1 MVKRPPLKIFGSGL
15 RQRIRTMKIKS
26 LFLTLLLLLGVSAVY
41 AQINYSWTTVA
52 MDASWGD
59 IKDFTA
65 TKIISKYEP
74 MVAPLMEIIGYSEDE
89 YDKGIPEGP
98 LSNFAVDV
106 IRAVAEKETGSK
118 VDVAMT
124 NFGGIRTSLP
134 KGAVRVYDIFSIFPF
149 DNYLVTFDISGADLD
164 KFLRNMA
171 SRGRVEALSNVKVVF
186 DGYKL
191 ESLTVGGEAID
202 PEKNYKFATINFLM
216 DGGDRLSVGD
226 FAKNITNLEHIFI
239 RDAIVDYVR
248 EMTARGEIISLKND
262 GRVIIKNREDSR
274 R

>member
-1 MVKRPPLKIFGSGL
+1 
-15 RQRIRTMKIKS
+15 MKIKIVFVIS
-26 LFLTLLLLLGVSAVY
+26 LLLLGITAAH
-41 AQINYSWTTVA
+41 AQLTYSWTTVA
-52 MDASWGD
+52 MDATWGD

-89 YDKGIPEGP
+89 YDKGTPEGP

-106 IRAVAEKETGSK
+106 IRAIAEKETGTN

-149 DNYLVTFDISGADLD
+149 DNYLVTFDILGSDLD

-171 SRGRVEALSNVKVVF
+171 SRGRVEALSNVQVVF
-186 DGYKL
+186 DGRQL
-191 ESLTVGGEAID
+191 ESLTVGGEPID
-202 PEKNYKFATINFLM
+202 PEKNYRFATINFLM

-226 FAKNITNLEHIFI
+226 FARNITNLETVFI
-239 RDAIVDYVR
+239 RDAIVDYIR
-248 EMTARGEIISLKND
+248 EMTARGETISLKND
-262 GRVIIKNREDSR
+262 GRVIVKNMEEPR

>member
-1 MVKRPPLKIFGSGL
+1 MNIKRIF
-15 RQRIRTMKIKS
+15 ITA
-26 LFLTLLLLLGVSAVY
+26 LLLLVITAAH
-41 AQINYSWTTVA
+41 AQIKYSWTTVA
-52 MDASWGD
+52 MDATWGD

-134 KGAVRVYDIFSIFPF
+134 KGAVRVYDVYSIFPF
-149 DNYLVTFDISGADLD
+149 DNYLVTFDILGADLD

-171 SRGRVEALSNVKVVF
+171 SRGRVEALSNVQVVF
-186 DGYKL
+186 DGRTL
-191 ESLTVGGEAID
+191 ESLTVGGEPID
-202 PEKNYKFATINFLM
+202 PGKIYRFATINFLM
-216 DGGDRLSVGD
+216 DGGDRLSVGGY
-226 FAKNITNLEHIFI
+226 AKNITNLENIFI
-239 RDAIVDYVR
+239 RDAIVDYIR

-262 GRVIIKNREDSR
+262 GRVIVKNMEDSR
-274 R
+274 K

>member
-1 MVKRPPLKIFGSGL
+1 MNIRRIFV
-15 RQRIRTMKIKS
+15 TA
-26 LFLTLLLLLGVSAVY
+26 LLLLGITAAH
-41 AQINYSWTTVA
+41 AQIKYSWTTVA
-52 MDASWGD
+52 MDATWGD

-74 MVAPLMEIIGYSEDE
+74 MVAPLMEIIGYSDAE

-106 IRAVAEKETGSK
+106 IRAVAEKETGAK
-118 VDVAMT
+118 IDVAMT

-149 DNYLVTFDISGADLD
+149 DNYLVTFDILGADLD

-171 SRGRVEALSNVKVVF
+171 SRGRVEALSNVQVIF
-186 DGYKL
+186 DGRTL
-191 ESLTVGGEAID
+191 ESLTVGGEPID
-202 PEKNYKFATINFLM
+202 PEKIYRFATINFLM
-216 DGGDRLSVGD
+216 DGGDRLSVGGY
-226 FAKNITNLEHIFI
+226 ATNITHLENIFI
-239 RDAIVDYVR
+239 RDAIVDYIR

-262 GRVIIKNREDSR
+262 GRVIVKNMEDPR

>member
-1 MVKRPPLKIFGSGL
+1 MNIKKVIFTL
-15 RQRIRTMKIKS
+15 
-26 LFLTLLLLLGVSAVY
+26 LFLFGITLAH
-41 AQINYSWTTVA
+41 AQLNYSWTTVA
-52 MDASWGD
+52 MDATWGD

-74 MVAPLMEIIGYSEDE
+74 LVAPLMEIIGFSEDE

-149 DNYLVTFDISGADLD
+149 DNYLVTFDMLGADLD

-171 SRGRVEALSNVKVVF
+171 SRGRVEALSNVQVVF
-186 DGYKL
+186 DGRKL
-191 ESLTVGGEAID
+191 ESLKVGGEQID
-202 PEKNYKFATINFLM
+202 PEKEYKFATINFLM
-216 DGGDRLSVGD
+216 DGGDRLRVGD
-226 FAKNITNLEHIFI
+226 FAKNITNLENVFI
-239 RDAIVDYVR
+239 RDAIVDYIR
-248 EMTARGEIISLKND
+248 EMTARGETISLKND
-262 GRVIIKNREDSR
+262 GRVTVKNMEESEK
-274 R
+274 